1 MRLEVSQLSAFI
13 FYVSFVVYPELVEG
27 YGRAAIK
34 VEKTKPFQ
42 DLKTRL
48 KI

>member
-13 FYVSFVVYPELVEG
+13 FYGSFVVYPELVEG
-27 YGRAAIK
+27 YSRAAIK
-34 VEKTKPFQ
+34 VGKTKPCQ
-42 DLKTRL
+42 DFKTPL